1 MEFKNEI
8 EEIKKLNKQEVT
20 DISKDRKVFDMTNV
34 NIQTK
39 EYAIKSLE
47 NRQDDIKLKVDSL
60 VEKEI
65 KVEFEKTM
73 NELREKDKLNK
84 VVKQQ
89 IKNELIESKSKAVLL
104 KRQARQ
110 DKKMQKLKHRQEF
123 NSGFV
128 KRNNLNGDENWF
140 SWYWF
145 KSIDFL
151 KQTLSKTVEITGLA
165 NKLVWRV
172 LLYILLAVFVFVEPV
187 RTFLIGLI
195 GG

>member
-123 NSGFV
+123 NAGFI

-172 LLYILLAVFVFVEPV
+172 LLYILLAVFVFIEPV

>member
-110 DKKMQKLKHRQEF
+110 DKKIQKLKHRQEF
-123 NSGFV
+123 NAGFI

-172 LLYILLAVFVFVEPV
+172 LLYILLAVFVFIEPV